1 MKPLVS
7 YLGEKIHSHLTI
19 RQIVFFFIQTVHLC
33 PLFCCF
39 VLLNTP
45 GISKSIW
52 RGSSWLSE
60 WQIFFPNLS
69 FSFRISLE
77 LCFILFWFVP
87 MKGLLGFFF
96 YESYLFFFFLL
107 LLLLS
112 LFQMLEL
119 CNSQKF
125 FSWIVLGFLSIKS
138 STNYSFTSTFLDFI
152 LQISFSCLTLLTKNS
167 GTTSLAG
174 VRNGC
179 N

>member
-96 YESYLFFFFLL
+96 YESYLFFFF
-107 LLLLS
+107 
-112 LFQMLEL
+112 FFF
-119 CNSQKF
+119 F
-125 FSWIVLGFLSIKS
+125 FSLSFRCWNCVTARNFSVGSFWVFSVLSHLRI
-138 STNYSFTSTFLDFI
+138 TV
-152 LQISFSCLTLLTKNS
+152 LLPPF
-167 GTTSLAG
+167 
-174 VRNGC
+174 
-179 N
+179 